1 MSKPCEWCV
10 STSNQID
17 SIEYENELLIEA
29 LKEIAQFRYSM
40 DIEKYELIFDIAD
53 KAIKESLN

>member
-40 DIEKYELIFDIAD
+40 DVEKYELIFDIAD